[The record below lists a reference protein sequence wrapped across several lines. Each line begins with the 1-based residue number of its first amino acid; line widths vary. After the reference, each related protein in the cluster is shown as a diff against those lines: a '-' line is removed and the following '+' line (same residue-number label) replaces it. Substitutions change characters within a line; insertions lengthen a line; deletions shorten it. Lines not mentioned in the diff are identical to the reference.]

1 MTDAQ
6 TWLHITT
13 DTPQNVRKAARQ
25 VVQLYGPKLAMQR
38 AAKTIEWCDEF
49 TEHFP
54 QHHSRYRSIAN
65 WIAWYVHHGIEE
77 EE

>member
-13 DTPQNVRKAARQ
+13 DSPLDTKEAAKRIMK
-25 VVQLYGPKLAMQR
+25 LYGTKLAMQR
-38 AAKTIEWCDEF
+38 AAKTVKWCDEF
-49 TEHFP
+49 QDHFP
-54 QHHSRYRSIAN
+54 QHHGRYRSIAN
-65 WIAWYVHHGIEE
+65 WIAWYAHHGIEE